1 MSTTAQLRDRNGVDI
16 PIVKAS
22 FQSNVVDFIS
32 TTEVTIEFKNSSPSE
47 MMEVVYTQPM
57 DPQASLFKMVVK
69 IGERVIEANAREKEA
84 AKKAYDDAKDA
95 GHGAY
100 LASIS
105 DDQPDVYSLSLGNVP
120 PGETVVVM
128 ISYVTEVL
136 LDDNRVDGSVLRF
149 SIPLGLFQRYSPRH
163 APSTSRF
170 GSHRSDSTAL
180 GSAAEIPMD
189 IQVAIQMPCDITSVS
204 SPSSVPVK
212 VALGKD
218 SRRTA
223 SVTAHPSSRDG
234 DFVLLI
240 ERSDPFKSSLWL
252 PDLADTSA
260 TTVGGCSEIPSM
272 LSINP
277 NLPRAPQNEQL
288 SEIVF
293 IVDRSG

>member
-1 MSTTAQLRDRNGVDI
+1 MSATAQLRDSNGVDI
-16 PIVKAS
+16 PIVKVS

-69 IGERVIEANAREKEA
+69 IGDRVIEANAREKEA

-136 LDDNRVDGSVLRF
+136 LDDNRVDGSSTLFYPARTISTILSTTRTLNQSLWESPKRF
-149 SIPLGLFQRYSPRH
+149 NRTRE
-163 APSTSRF
+163 RCRN
-170 GSHRSDSTAL
+170 SH
-180 GSAAEIPMD
+180 G
-189 IQVAIQMPCDITSVS
+189 
-204 SPSSVPVK
+204 
-212 VALGKD
+212 
-218 SRRTA
+218 
-223 SVTAHPSSRDG
+223 HPSGHSN
-234 DFVLLI
+234 
-240 ERSDPFKSSLWL
+240 
-252 PDLADTSA
+252 A
-260 TTVGGCSEIPSM
+260 M
-272 LSINP
+272 
-277 NLPRAPQNEQL
+277 
-288 SEIVF
+288 
-293 IVDRSG
+293 